1 MSGHSKWATT
11 HRQKSAQ
18 DAKRGAVF
26 TKIANLITASVKEGG
41 VDQEANFKLRLAIEK
56 ARQANMPK
64 DNIQRAIDRG
74 SGNNKDGNN
83 FEEVVYEIIGPSGT
97 GFIVEAIT
105 DNKNRTVSDLKAILN
120 KNGAQLGAT
129 NSVAWNF
136 SKSGQI
142 IIKNLNLN
150 EDLELTLIEL
160 GADDFYNNDK
170 DLIIITPTEKLMEI
184 ANKIKDLGFEISES
198 SLVYLPKETI
208 NIEQTDAREKIEKIY
223 TLIEDLD
230 DITNIYTNA
239 DW

>member
-11 HRQKSAQ
+11 HRQKSSQ

-41 VDQEANFKLRLAIEK
+41 IDQEANFKLRLAIEK

-97 GFIVEAIT
+97 VFIVEAVT
-105 DNKNRTVSDLKAILN
+105 DNKNRIVSDLKAIIN
-120 KNGAQLGAT
+120 KHGAQLGAT

-136 SKSGQI
+136 SKNGQI
-142 IIKNLNLN
+142 IIKDVTLN
-150 EDLELTLIEL
+150 EDLELKLIEF
-160 GADDFYNNDK
+160 GVDDFYNNDNE
-170 DLIIITPTEKLMEI
+170 LIVITPTDKLMEI
-184 ANKIKDLGFEISES
+184 TKKIKDLGFEISES

-208 NIEQTDAREKIEKIY
+208 NIERADTREKIEKLY